1 MPSPNSRPCWW
12 IPTLYLAEGLPSA
25 VVTGMAGVALLDF
38 GYSAAET
45 AVYTSVFSLPWAFKP
60 FWAPWVQ
67 RLGTRRGW
75 VLAAQA
81 TLALVIGVL
90 ALSLPEKSWLPLTL
104 GLLAAVGFTSATH
117 DIAADGF
124 YMLALDEHLQAEW
137 TGVRNTFFRLAVL
150 AGNGGLVW
158 CAGRYEKAHGV
169 AAGWTLAFALAAA
182 AMGLLVVYNYFAIP
196 RLAAERVTPPPGAVA
211 ASGEFL
217 RVWAEFVRKPGFG
230 RMLAFILLYRF
241 AEGQALGAN
250 RAFFLAK
257 PALGGL
263 GLGADEVGRLY
274 GTLGVLAL
282 MAGGIL
288 GGLAIARTGLRRQ
301 LWPMALAMNL
311 PNILYVW
318 MAWTLPAS
326 RAAIGGAI
334 FIEQFGYGYGF
345 AAFMVYLLYI
355 ARGPL
360 ATAHY
365 AICSA
370 LMAVGLAFA
379 GLVAAAVLEHTEK
392 MAGGGYLPFFSWV
405 MLCTLVS
412 FAVLWKLPLEG
423 DFGRKVGK
431 HNSEC

>member
-1 MPSPNSRPCWW
+1 MSPPSRRPLWW

-25 VVTGMAGVALLDF
+25 VVTGMAAVALLDF
-38 GYSAAET
+38 GHTAAET
-45 AVYTSVFSLPWAFKP
+45 AVYTSVLSLPWAFKP
-60 FWAPWVQ
+60 FWAPVVQ

-75 VLAAQA
+75 VLAMQA
-81 TLALVIGVL
+81 ALALIIAAL
-90 ALSLPEKSWLPLTL
+90 AFSFPEKSWLPLTL
-104 GLLAAVGFTSATH
+104 GLLAIVGFASATH

-124 YMLALDEHLQAEW
+124 YMLALDEHRQAEW
-137 TGVRNTFFRLAVL
+137 TGLRNTFFRVAVL

-182 AMGLLVVYNYFAIP
+182 AMGLLAIYDYFAIP
-196 RLAAERVTPPPGAVA
+196 RLAVEKPAVRPGAVA
-211 ASGEFL
+211 SSGEFL
-217 RVWAEFVRKPGFG
+217 RVWKEFVQKAGFG

-241 AEGQALGAN
+241 AEGQAQGAN

-257 PALGGL
+257 PELGGL
-263 GLGADEVGRLY
+263 GLGTDEVGRLY

-282 MAGGIL
+282 MVGGIL
-288 GGLAIARTGLRRQ
+288 GGVAIARTGLRRQ

-318 MAWTLPAS
+318 MAWAHPPS
-326 RAAIGGAI
+326 RAVIGGAI

-345 AAFMVYLLYI
+345 AAFMVYLLYV

-370 LMAVGLAFA
+370 LMAVGVALAGA
-379 GLVAAAVLEHTEK
+379 VAAAVLEHTEK
-392 MAGGGYLPFFSWV
+392 LPGGGYRQFFCWV
-405 MLCTLVS
+405 MACTLVS
-412 FAVLWKLPLEG
+412 FAVLWKLPLQG
-423 DFGRKVGK
+423 DFGRKTK
-431 HNSEC
+431 R